1 MAGPRGPAA
10 GARGVLADARRR
22 ALARR
27 LRPGGYH
34 RLLSAVRPTL
44 AESSDPTAGRDLL
57 RAIAAGTATVTG
69 EAFFRSLTRH
79 LAEALDAEVAFVAEL
94 LGHDPAR
101 SRVLAVTERGGVELR
116 EGEEFDCAGTPC
128 SLIIGE
134 DLVTVPEGV
143 CARFP
148 DDTVTVRH
156 RLDSYLAVAM
166 RGVDGSQ
173 IGYIGVQA
181 RHRLDPDADERAA
194 LSIFA
199 ARAAAEIERRR
210 HEVALRAREAEV
222 AASRVRIVEAADD
235 ERSRIGRNLH
245 DGAQQR
251 LVALGYMLTLA
262 GRKLEGN
269 REAADLIEQAREQAR
284 LAGEELRELVNGL
297 HPSGL
302 SEHGLRHALAALATR
317 SPVPLRIDALPER
330 RLPAAVEATVF
341 YLVSEALTN
350 ALKHA
355 RANEVRVEVR
365 LLGQKLLV
373 AVRDDGVGGADV
385 GGGSGLAGLADRVAA
400 LGGTL
405 RVESPVGEGTR
416 LEASITLAPWRTARE
431 PFLEFGHGDDGG
443 LGDRLL
449 RLVLDGR
456 KTVSVALA
464 REWDLEGGPPRPG
477 QRIPVLDASGAR
489 RATVEVVRVTVVPF
503 AAVDDDA
510 ISASEAGVESAE
522 EWRALQRVF
531 YDGVRDEVAL
541 LLGEP
546 GWRLTD
552 DEPMVVTW
560 FTRVE

>member
-1 MAGPRGPAA
+1 
-10 GARGVLADARRR
+10 
-22 ALARR
+22 
-27 LRPGGYH
+27 LRPQLDD
-34 RLLSAVRPTL
+34 RSDVSA
-44 AESSDPTAGRDLL
+44 AGRDVL

-79 LAEALDAEVAFVAEL
+79 LAEAFDAEVAFVAEL
-94 LGHDPAR
+94 LGDNPAR

-128 SLIIGE
+128 QLIIGE
-134 DLVTVPEGV
+134 DLVSIPAGV
-143 CARFP
+143 CQRFP
-148 DDTVTVRH
+148 QDTVTVRH
-156 RLDSYLAVAM
+156 GLDAYFAVAM
-166 RGVDGSQ
+166 RGTDGGQ
-173 IGYIGVQA
+173 IGYIGMQA
-181 RHRLDPDADERAA
+181 RHRLDLDADERAA
-194 LSIFA
+194 LTIFA

-251 LVALGYMLTLA
+251 LVALGYMLALA
-262 GRKLEGN
+262 GRKLEDDPKA
-269 REAADLIEQAREQAR
+269 AADLVEQAREQAG
-284 LAGEELRELVNGL
+284 LAGDELRELVRGL

-302 SEHGLRHALAALATR
+302 SEHGLGHALAALATR
-317 SPVPLRIDALPER
+317 SPVPLHVDRLPER
-330 RLPAAVEATVF
+330 RLPAPVEATVF

-355 RANEVRVEVR
+355 EADEVRVEVR
-365 LLGQKLLV
+365 LLGQRLLV
-373 AVRDDGVGGADV
+373 AVRDDGCGGADI
-385 GGGSGLAGLADRVAA
+385 GAGSGLAGLADRVAA

-405 RVESPVGEGTR
+405 RIDSPPGEGTR
-416 LEASITLAPWRTARE
+416 LEAAITLAPWRTARE

-443 LGDRLL
+443 LGEHLL
-449 RLVLDGR
+449 QMVLEGR

-477 QRIPVLDASGAR
+477 QRIPVLDASGAK

-503 AAVDDDA
+503 SAVDDEVIA
-510 ISASEAGVESAE
+510 ASEAGVESAE
-522 EWRALQRVF
+522 EWRAMQRVF
-531 YDGVRDEVAL
+531 YDGCRDEVAL

-546 GWRLTD
+546 GWRLTE